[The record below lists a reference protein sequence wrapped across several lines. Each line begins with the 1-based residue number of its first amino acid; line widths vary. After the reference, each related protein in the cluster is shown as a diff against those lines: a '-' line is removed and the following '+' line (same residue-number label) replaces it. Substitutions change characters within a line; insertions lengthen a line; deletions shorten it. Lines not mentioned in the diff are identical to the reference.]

1 MNSLESLPN
10 ELWWAIASSLEIE
23 DVISLSRTSRR
34 LNQYV
39 FSDQVSRAVAQAKI
53 PLSREFITATQ
64 SGTSPAHA
72 LRKWAKKTE
81 ALATAK
87 PYSVAIVGLGQTYMY
102 SKGALWYMHNG
113 TLRLLET
120 RQSPTEE
127 LVVDLSSLLDKTA
140 FKAQPKVAG
149 SFSFLHYHKGVLSC
163 LFRYSHPRR
172 GGWLIAV
179 DVKKPAILLSTEV
192 ASTEKLFVRHDGDYL
207 YYGVHVCNDYD
218 NRKRW
223 VLHGYDLKNGKFLG
237 RNHFLHDLIGAEIG
251 STICFEVVDGFFYA
265 VSNQTTYEVEEV
277 DWTSFYHG
285 RRFPL
290 SNPSEELV
298 EKTEDKCMWR
308 RQHLEGPLDDRWT
321 SLALAIDETT
331 GQLTIVESRKEW
343 LEGRTVGQ
351 RTVYRTKVV
360 FPKKRPVTDNNS
372 NSSPQAN
379 AALALPTASQNTFQ
393 PFGTATAPFQ
403 AQQHP
408 TDIHSASSSSSSS
421 SEHQRRKDLAEL
433 TQDRLALTITASNK
447 PHFSPSQIRLPRN
460 VHAESLTLPG
470 QRSFV
475 VTKTPARYYDLSA
488 SAHVDLVND
497 IPHPDPGVQQ
507 CLRIRACSRR
517 RKGPARG
524 GDGIIA
530 PLARDPETG
539 ELEEQDGLDEEYED
553 GPVEMWPP
561 APDAQGKYSEAG
573 RDLHLLMNP
582 PGYMGKVQGT
592 FDGTGLVYSTG
603 GEWGQKAIV
612 MVNFD
617 PAVHLRGLR
626 KCSMDDLGPGGAA
639 VSATFRASTSQES
652 SGGASPKRPNSS
664 IFTTAEDGRKGSYHS
679 PKRAK
684 TTSSPSPPSPAAAP
698 APTVKHPK
706 CPWLSREAAMYL
718 SISRG
723 FDFGL

>member
-1 MNSLESLPN
+1 MSSLESLPN

-23 DVISLSRTSRR
+23 DVISLSRTSRQ
-34 LNQYV
+34 LYQYV
-39 FSDQVSRAVAQAKI
+39 FSNQVSRAVAQAKI
-53 PLSREFITATQ
+53 PLSREFISATQ
-64 SGTSPAHA
+64 CRTSSAQA

-81 ALATAK
+81 ALTTAK
-87 PYSVAIVGLGQTYMY
+87 PYSVAIVGVGQTYMY

-120 RQSPTEE
+120 RQSPREE
-127 LVVDLSSLLDKTA
+127 LVVDLSSLLNKTA
-140 FKAQPKVAG
+140 FKAQSKVAG
-149 SFSFLHYHKGVLSC
+149 SFSFLHYHEDVLSC
-163 LFRYSHPRR
+163 LFRYAHPRR

-192 ASTEKLFVRHDGDYL
+192 ASTEKLFARHDRDYL
-207 YYGVHVCNDYD
+207 YYGVHISNDYD

-237 RNHFLHDLIGAEIG
+237 RNNFLYDLIGAEIG

-290 SNPSEELV
+290 SNTSEKKLD
-298 EKTEDKCMWR
+298 KTEDQRMWR

-321 SLALAIDETT
+321 NLALAIDETT

-351 RTVYRTKVV
+351 RTVYKTKVV
-360 FPKKRPVTDNNS
+360 FPKRPVTENNS
-372 NSSPQAN
+372 SSPPQAN
-379 AALALPTASQNTFQ
+379 TAPALPPASPNTFQ
-393 PFGTATAPFQ
+393 PFGTAPFQ
-403 AQQHP
+403 AQHP
-408 TDIHSASSSSSSS
+408 MDYPSSSPSSD
-421 SEHQRRKDLAEL
+421 EHQRRKEDLAAL

-460 VHAESLTLPG
+460 VHAESTTLPG
-470 QRSFV
+470 QRSFI
-475 VTKTPARYYDLSA
+475 VTKTPVRCYDLSS
-488 SAHVDLVND
+488 SAFVDLVND

-524 GDGIIA
+524 GDGIIP
-530 PLARDPETG
+530 PLARNPETG
-539 ELEEQDGLDEEYED
+539 ELEEEEGLDEEYED
-553 GPVEMWPP
+553 GTVEMWPP
-561 APDAQGKYSEAG
+561 APDAQGKYSEGG
-573 RDLHLLMNP
+573 RDLHVLMNP
-582 PGYMGKVQGT
+582 PGYMGKVHGT

-603 GEWGQKAIV
+603 GEGQKAIV
-612 MVNFD
+612 LVNFD
-617 PAVHLRGLR
+617 PAVYLRGLR
-626 KCSMDDLGPGGAA
+626 KCSMDDLGSGGGAA
-639 VSATFRASTSQES
+639 SATSRAFTSQES

-664 IFTTAEDGRKGSYHS
+664 IFTTAEYGMKASYHS

-684 TTSSPSPPSPAAAP
+684 TTPSPPTPCPTEGPAP
-698 APTVKHPK
+698 APAVKQQPN
-706 CPWLSREAAMYL
+706 CPWLRREAAMYL

>member
-34 LNQYV
+34 LYQYV
-39 FSDQVSRAVAQAKI
+39 FSDQVSRAVAQSKI
-53 PLSREFITATQ
+53 PLSREFVRATQ
-64 SGTSPAHA
+64 SGTSSAQA

-87 PYSVAIVGLGQTYMY
+87 PYSVAIVGVGQTYMY

-113 TLRLLET
+113 TLRLLEI

-127 LVVDLSSLLDKTA
+127 PVVDLSSLLDKTA
-140 FKAQPKVAG
+140 FKAQSKVAG
-149 SFSFLHYHKGVLSC
+149 SFSFLHYHEGVLSC
-163 LFRYSHPRR
+163 LFRYAHPRR

-179 DVKKPAILLSTEV
+179 DVKKPAILLSTEL
-192 ASTEKLFVRHDGDYL
+192 ASTEKLFARHDRDYL
-207 YYGVHVCNDYD
+207 YYGVHISNDYD

-223 VLHGYDLKNGKFLG
+223 VLYGYDLKNGKFLG
-237 RNHFLHDLIGAEIG
+237 RNNFLYDLIGAEIG
-251 STICFEVVDGFFYA
+251 STICFEVVGGFFYA

-290 SNPSEELV
+290 SNPSEKKL
-298 EKTEDKCMWR
+298 EKTEDQCMWR

-351 RTVYRTKVV
+351 RTVYKTKVV
-360 FPKKRPVTDNNS
+360 FPKRPVTKNNS
-372 NSSPQAN
+372 SSSPQAN
-379 AALALPTASQNTFQ
+379 AAPALSPASPYTFQ
-393 PFGTATAPFQ
+393 PFGTVPLQ
-403 AQQHP
+403 VQHP
-408 TDIHSASSSSSSS
+408 TDYPSSSSSSS
-421 SEHQRRKDLAEL
+421 SEHQRRKEDLAVL

-447 PHFSPSQIRLPRN
+447 PHFSPSQVRLPRN
-460 VHAESLTLPG
+460 VHAESITPPG

-475 VTKTPARYYDLSA
+475 ISKTSARCYDMSA
-488 SAHVDLVND
+488 STFVDLVND

-524 GDGIIA
+524 GDGII
-530 PLARDPETG
+530 PPPARDPETG
-539 ELEEQDGLDEEYED
+539 ELEEEEGLDEEYED

-573 RDLHLLMNP
+573 RDLHVLMNP
-582 PGYMGKVQGT
+582 PGYMGKVHGT

-603 GEWGQKAIV
+603 GEGGQKAIV
-612 MVNFD
+612 LVNFD

-626 KCSMDDLGPGGAA
+626 KCSMEDLGWGGAA
-639 VSATFRASTSQES
+639 ASTASRASTAQES

-664 IFTTAEDGRKGSYHS
+664 IFTTAEFGMKGSYHHL

-684 TTSSPSPPSPAAAP
+684 TTSSSSPPPSPAAAP
-698 APTVKHPK
+698 APTAKHPN
-706 CPWLSREAAMYL
+706 CSWLRREAAMYL

-723 FDFGL
+723 LDFGL